1 MQWPF
6 ASSRFRRPTTRA
18 FVSLLPLVCGFVVS
32 ATFVGS
38 LVHAAGNLVLPK
50 GVTAARL
57 GMIVSIVGLVFLGI
71 SASLSGATMPFFG
84 RQTPQRFERT
94 CAGTLVWGL
103 DAGLIVTTV
112 RMTTLSP
119 LALVLILLHI
129 APWWAGFIYGLGF
142 SLALTVSIFVCR
154 GMPNGDTAVSDAI
167 DRAKPL
173 VRWGGMVV
181 VAATV
186 LVFAGDRPNP
196 GLIPN
201 LARAIL
207 ISVFLVSGLS
217 KMVTPNSI
225 RATILGLGGGSATAR
240 VLGSSVT
247 VVELS
252 VAGLLSITS
261 TAPFGLAI
269 ATVAFLTFA
278 VTGLVALRRPQKI
291 RCACFG
297 SSSTYLGWRQVISLP
312 VWLTMV
318 AAAGS
323 AGFRGSVSGQVP
335 LLAVGLAACW
345 ALAGTAQ
352 DWDKLRFKRLQ
363 HDTDRDALVRFNEN
377 GGVWQY

>member
-1 MQWPF
+1 M
-6 ASSRFRRPTTRA
+6 
-18 FVSLLPLVCGFVVS
+18 
-32 ATFVGS
+32 
-38 LVHAAGNLVLPK
+38 
-50 GVTAARL
+50 
-57 GMIVSIVGLVFLGI
+57 FLGI
-71 SASLSGATMPFFG
+71 SASLSGPTMPSFG

-94 CAGTLVWGL
+94 RAGTLLWGL

-119 LALVLILLHI
+119 LALLILLHI
-129 APWWAGFIYGLGF
+129 APWWAGVIYGLGF
-142 SLALTVSIFVCR
+142 SLALTVSIFVR
-154 GMPNGDTAVSDAI
+154 QGMPNGDTAVSDAI

-173 VRWGGMVV
+173 VRWVGLTV

-186 LVFAGDRPNP
+186 LVFAGDRRNP

-207 ISVFLVSGLS
+207 IAVFLVSGLS
-217 KMVTPNSI
+217 KMAQPNAI
-225 RATILGLGGGSATAR
+225 RSTILGLGGGAATAR
-240 VLGSSVT
+240 VLGSTVT

-252 VAGLLSITS
+252 VAGLLSITT
-261 TAPFGLAI
+261 TAPFGLAS
-269 ATVAFLTFA
+269 APVAFLSFA

-312 VWLTMV
+312 VWLSIV

-323 AGFRGSVSGQVP
+323 AGFMGSVSGQVP